1 MIARNNIASPKT
13 VSLLQDLQ
21 QKIVAG
27 VDEVGRGPLA
37 GDVVAAAV
45 ILPRD
50 FEIEGIAD
58 SKKLT
63 EAKREKVLKEIEA
76 QAICL
81 AIGRATVDEI
91 DSINI
96 LQATL
101 LAMVRAVDGLSV
113 VPEHVLVDGNRLP
126 KWNFEATPIIGG
138 DALVPAIS
146 AASIVAKVARD
157 KEMVQLGLE
166 YPEYGFEKH
175 KGYGTKQHLFALQ
188 EYGPLDC
195 HRRSFAPV
203 KKIIEREAMV

>member
-1 MIARNNIASPKT
+1 M
-13 VSLLQDLQ
+13 SLLQDLQ
-21 QKIVAG
+21 QKTVAG

-50 FEIEGIAD
+50 CKIQGIAD

-63 EAKREKVLKEIEA
+63 EARREKVLKEIEA
-76 QAICL
+76 HAICL
-81 AIGRATVDEI
+81 AIGRASVDEI
-91 DSINI
+91 DSMNI

-101 LAMVRAVDGLSV
+101 LAMVRAVDGLTV

-126 KWNFEATPIIGG
+126 NWNFEATPIIGG

-157 KEMVQLGLE
+157 KEMIQLGVE
-166 YPEYGFEKH
+166 YPEYGFERH
-175 KGYGTKQHLFALQ
+175 KGYGTRQHLLALQ
-188 EYGPLDC
+188 EHGPLDC
-195 HRRSFAPV
+195 HRRSFAPI
-203 KKIIEREAMV
+203 KKIIEREAIA